1 MTRTIKVTGK
11 SNVQASPD
19 HTRISLTISDTLKE
33 YDLCLAKSVEDMNI
47 IVECIKQ
54 FGFERTELKTSGF
67 EITRK
72 SESYRDKHNDWK
84 YRFVGYEYTQ
94 NLNFTFKNDN
104 ERLGKILYALAHL
117 SIIPEINISYFCSDV
132 ETIKN
137 QLLELAIKD
146 AKKKAELLTKA
157 SGVQLCEILDID
169 YSWISVSFET
179 DDMKFCKPMMFEE
192 CCDEAPSY
200 NVDIEPDDVSASD
213 SVRITFRIE

>member
-19 HTRISLTISDTLKE
+19 YTRISLTISDTLQE

-54 FGFERTELKTSGF
+54 FGFDRKELKTSSF
-67 EITRK
+67 DINRK
-72 SESYRDKHNDWK
+72 TEGYRDKHDNWK
-84 YRFVGYEYTQ
+84 YRFIGYEYTE

-104 ERLGKILYALAHL
+104 EKLGRILYALAHL

-146 AKKKAELLTKA
+146 AKKKAELLTGA
-157 SGVQLCEILDID
+157 SGVKLCEILDID
-169 YSWISVSFET
+169 YSWINVTFES
-179 DDMKFCKPMMFEE
+179 DNMKFCQPMALED
-192 CCDEAPSY
+192 CCASAAYD
-200 NVDIEPDDVSASD
+200 VDFEPDDIDASD

>member
-11 SNVQASPD
+11 SNVQATPD
-19 HTRISLTISDTLKE
+19 YTRISLTISDTLQE
-33 YDLCLAKSVEDMNI
+33 YDLCLAKSVEDMNL

-54 FGFERTELKTSGF
+54 FGFDRKELKTSSF
-67 EITRK
+67 DISRK
-72 SESYRDKHNDWK
+72 TESYRDKHDNWK
-84 YRFVGYEYTQ
+84 YRFIGYEYTE

-117 SIIPEINISYFCSDV
+117 SIIPQINISYFCSDV

-146 AKKKAELLTKA
+146 AKKKAELLTGA
-157 SGVQLCEILDID
+157 SGVKLCEILDID
-169 YSWISVSFET
+169 YSWINVSFES
-179 DDMKFCKPMMFEE
+179 DEMKFCQPMALED
-192 CCDEAPSY
+192 CCASAAYD
-200 NVDIEPDDVSASD
+200 VDFEPDDISTSD

>member
-11 SNVQASPD
+11 SNVQATPD
-19 HTRISLTISDTLKE
+19 YTRISLTISDTLQE

-54 FGFERTELKTSGF
+54 FGFNRKELKTSSF
-67 EITRK
+67 DISRK
-72 SESYRDKHNDWK
+72 TESYRDKHDNWK
-84 YRFVGYEYTQ
+84 YRFIGYEYTE

-117 SIIPEINISYFCSDV
+117 SIIPQINISYFCSDV

-146 AKKKAELLTKA
+146 AKKKAELLTSA

-169 YSWISVSFET
+169 YSWINVSFES
-179 DDMKFCKPMMFEE
+179 DEMKFCQPMALED
-192 CCDEAPSY
+192 CCASAAYD
-200 NVDIEPDDVSASD
+200 VDFEPDDISTSD